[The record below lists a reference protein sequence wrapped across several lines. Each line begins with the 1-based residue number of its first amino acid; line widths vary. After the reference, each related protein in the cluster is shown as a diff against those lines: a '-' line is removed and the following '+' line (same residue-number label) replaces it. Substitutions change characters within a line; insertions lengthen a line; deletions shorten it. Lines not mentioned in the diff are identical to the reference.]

1 MKIKLKEHTLF
12 EVLNELTNLYGHGA
26 KRLCVICNDEE
37 SLNSNADPLI
47 DGENVTRIG
56 CTFVERDKKLIPVLE
71 FRFETGCKAMKL
83 VDVIRYLERL
93 PVNRNT
99 KVALWMHD
107 TEINYTEINYK
118 YDCKVLDEDIIWNV
132 TVK

>member
-1 MKIKLKEHTLF
+1 MKLKLKEHTLF

-37 SLNSNADPLI
+37 SLDSNADPLI

-56 CTFVERDKKLIPVLE
+56 CTFVECDKKLIPVLV
-71 FRFETGCKAMKL
+71 FRFEPDCKAMKL
-83 VDVIRYLERL
+83 VDIIRYLERL
-93 PVNRNT
+93 PVNRNI
-99 KVALWMHD
+99 KVALCMYGAG
-107 TEINYTEINYK
+107 INYT
-118 YDCKVLDEDIIWNV
+118 YDCKVLDKDVIWNV

>member
-26 KRLCVICNDEE
+26 KKLCVICNDKE
-37 SLNSNADPLI
+37 SLDGNADLII
-47 DGENVTRIG
+47 DGENVTQVK
-56 CTFVERDKKLIPVLE
+56 CVFEEHNKKLFLVFDFDFDPN
-71 FRFETGCKAMKL
+71 CKAMKL
-83 VDVIRYLERL
+83 VDIIRYLERL

-99 KVALWMHD
+99 KVALNMHG
-107 TEINYTEINYK
+107 EIDYE
-118 YDCKVLDEDIIWNV
+118 YDCKVLDEDVTWNV